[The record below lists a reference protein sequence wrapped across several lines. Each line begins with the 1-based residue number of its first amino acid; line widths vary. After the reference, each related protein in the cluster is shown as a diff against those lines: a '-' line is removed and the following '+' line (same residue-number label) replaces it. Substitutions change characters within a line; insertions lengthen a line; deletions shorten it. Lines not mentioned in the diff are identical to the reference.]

1 MTVGNVQQISHINL
15 ADAMSAFVGT
25 SRRLR
30 WPLLGAKLPPS
41 KLDRQMLLVLID
53 GHPPVGT
60 SYVAF
65 GEDERVLCGGV
76 NCH

>member
-1 MTVGNVQQISHINL
+1 
-15 ADAMSAFVGT
+15 MSAFA
-25 SRRLR
+25 RAAIARERLH
-30 WPLLGAKLPPS
+30 LGAKLPSS

>member
-1 MTVGNVQQISHINL
+1 VP
-15 ADAMSAFVGT
+15 AFGCFNQH
-25 SRRLR
+25 RECLQ
-30 WPLLGAKLPPS
+30 LGAKLPSS
-41 KLDRQMLLVLID
+41 KLDRQMLLVLIG

>member
-1 MTVGNVQQISHINL
+1 
-15 ADAMSAFVGT
+15 MSAFGQLIDNFK
-25 SRRLR
+25 R
-30 WPLLGAKLPPS
+30 PNMGAKLPSS